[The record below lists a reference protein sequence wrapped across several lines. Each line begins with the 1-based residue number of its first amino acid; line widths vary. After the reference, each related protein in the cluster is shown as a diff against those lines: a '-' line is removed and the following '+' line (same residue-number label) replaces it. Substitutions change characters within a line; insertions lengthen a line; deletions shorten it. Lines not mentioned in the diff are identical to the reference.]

1 MKKGFILILAL
12 FLVALWIAPVFAEE
26 VTGDFSINYFPA
38 NISAAGTTYSAGGIL
53 ADINF
58 SFPQRWGF
66 GIDYNT
72 NNYSV
77 AGTGRNLNS
86 FNAKL
91 KYLLT
96 NPKTADGGL
105 NVYVMYRSTN
115 DDRVSSNYTGWG
127 LGFDGWFK
135 VGANVDGYGL
145 LDYSG
150 AHGGIASYR
159 VTRFE
164 AGIKYYFQKNYF
176 IRAGYRGE
184 NFATQNSDMGTQDIT
199 VNGPVVGVGLKW

>member
-1 MKKGFILILAL
+1 MKKSFILILAL
-12 FLVALWIAPVFAEE
+12 FLAALWITPAFADET
-26 VTGDFSINYFPA
+26 TGDFSINYFPA
-38 NISAAGTTYSAGGIL
+38 NVSTAGSTLSAGGVM

-58 SFPQRWGF
+58 RFPQRWGF

-72 NNYSV
+72 NNYTLNN
-77 AGTGRNLNS
+77 TGYNINS

-91 KYLLT
+91 KYLLSD
-96 NPKTADGGL
+96 PKAAENGI
-105 NVYVMYRSTN
+105 NVYAMYRSTN
-115 DDRVSSNYTGWG
+115 DNRVSSSYTGWG
-127 LGFDGWFK
+127 LGLDGWFK
-135 VGANVDGYGL
+135 VGANVDGYGM

-176 IRAGYRGE
+176 VRAGYRGE
-184 NFATQNSDMGTQDIT
+184 NFSTQNSGMGTQDIT
-199 VNGPVVGVGLKW
+199 VNGPVIGVGLKW